1 MDAERWRIVSDLFL
15 AALEREPP
23 DRAPFVRAAAQGD
36 EDLRQQIEALLAS
49 HDAAGAFLEVAAA
62 KTADP
67 SVAFSSYAETI
78 APEDANGSRRFGDY
92 ELLGEIARGGMG
104 VVFKARQVSL
114 NRLVALKTIAG
125 GALASARAV
134 ERFHAEAEA
143 VANLAHSNIV
153 PIYEIGEHEGQH
165 YFSMRLLEGGSLEQ
179 HIGDHALGDGRNA
192 DGRLTRA
199 EIRAKQSHI
208 AHLVATIARAVHHGH
223 QRGVLHRDLK
233 PANILL
239 DGSGEPQV
247 TDFGIAKL
255 LTAEGNDAQSF
266 TVVGTPSYMAP
277 EQAAGGA
284 QLTTAAD
291 VFGIGAIL
299 YRLLTSRPP
308 FAGATPSRPCS
319 RSSSG
324 TLPLRGRTTPTSTA
338 ISRPSA

>member
-1 MDAERWRIVSDLFL
+1 
-15 AALEREPP
+15 
-23 DRAPFVRAAAQGD
+23 
-36 EDLRQQIEALLAS
+36 
-49 HDAAGAFLEVAAA
+49 
-62 KTADP
+62 
-67 SVAFSSYAETI
+67 
-78 APEDANGSRRFGDY
+78 
-92 ELLGEIARGGMG
+92 
-104 VVFKARQVSL
+104 
-114 NRLVALKTIAG
+114 
-125 GALASARAV
+125 
-134 ERFHAEAEA
+134 
-143 VANLAHSNIV
+143 
-153 PIYEIGEHEGQH
+153 
-165 YFSMRLLEGGSLEQ
+165 MRLLEGGSLEQ
-179 HIGDHALGDGRNA
+179 HIGDHALGDGRNGEGLLA
-192 DGRLTRA
+192 RA

-308 FAGATPSRPCS
+308 FAGATPVATMQQVIERDPPAPRSYNADIDRDLETICLKCLNKDPQRRYSSAEALADDLDRWVAGVPITARPVSQAERVWRWC
-319 RSSSG
+319 RRK
-324 TLPLRGRTTPTSTA
+324 PLL
-338 ISRPSA
+338 